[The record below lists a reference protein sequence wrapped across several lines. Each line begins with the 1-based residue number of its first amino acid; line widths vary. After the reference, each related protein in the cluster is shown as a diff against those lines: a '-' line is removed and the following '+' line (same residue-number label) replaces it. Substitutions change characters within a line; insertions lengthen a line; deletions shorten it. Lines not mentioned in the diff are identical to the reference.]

1 MDYDLSKLSNYR
13 EQSNDKDIYIDL
25 PSITKPYDD
34 NNYLDIYNQQEQPF
48 FVNDSDYE
56 NESNEDEDEDED
68 ELYPPNII
76 INGPSSPQ
84 EVSQQSQQIYP
95 PNIIIK
101 EQPNYNK
108 YNKMLTHFQKEKYMS
123 KPIETHDVG
132 TRDNIFQTVQE
143 QIDLKRQYLANKQ
156 SELKEYISTNDFL
169 RSVKDDYGKYNDFIM
184 NEKKQQIKALDTL
197 KQYSEDLRINGQ
209 LTEERIKDTMKDQE
223 YILNEMGYLKKQLD
237 EYTCPNK

>member
-1 MDYDLSKLSNYR
+1 MDYNLSNNR
-13 EQSNDKDIYIDL
+13 EQRNNEDIYIDL

-34 NNYLDIYNQQEQPF
+34 NNYLDIYNQEEQSF
-48 FVNDSDYE
+48 FINDSDYDDE
-56 NESNEDEDEDED
+56 YEDYDEDYNQQQ
-68 ELYPPNII
+68 LYPPNIV
-76 INGPSSPQ
+76 INGPSPQ
-84 EVSQQSQQIYP
+84 EQQSQQIYP
-95 PNIIIK
+95 PDIIIK
-101 EQPNYNK
+101 EKSQNNE
-108 YNKMLTHFQKEKYMS
+108 YNKMLSQFQKEKYMS
-123 KPIETHDVG
+123 KLIDTPDVG

-169 RSVKDDYGKYNDFIM
+169 RSVKDDYNKYNDFII
-184 NEKKQQIKALDTL
+184 NEKKQQIKALETL

-209 LTEERIKDTMKDQE
+209 LTEERIKDTMKDQA